1 MGTILSKLLGT
12 LFAIVVAISCLV
24 DGMVSCAEGKTRA
37 VEVETIGITS
47 DNNEYICRTT
57 KDKVILTD
65 ISTREDKEI
74 VDLSEETGAMARF
87 CEIHGDYLFYQLC
100 YHVTGEDN
108 DKVEEYRYDLKSG
121 ETTELDSNDDI
132 FWTSNDYYAAQETI
146 PIETDEG
153 TVYINKEYGE
163 ADYKISFDGKNYE
176 IMEGIGG
183 TDSYEESAI
192 YARNFI
198 YKNGKIYAVI
208 NHTKMAGGLVFRNPV
223 PHTNYLHDNEI
234 KEQLL
239 VEIDPKTQSYST
251 IYTVKGGRSR
261 IIGYDND
268 YVYLLKENTVLRR
281 NISTKKA
288 EKLMEYEA
296 DKETDIKIV
305 WAGDNLVVRRY
316 DDGSIIDVM
325 KVE

>member
-12 LFAIVVAISCLV
+12 LFFIVVAIWCLV

-37 VEVETIGITS
+37 VEVERIGITS
-47 DNNEYICRTT
+47 DNNEYICRNT

-65 ISTREDKEI
+65 INTGEDKEI
-74 VDLSEETGAMARF
+74 VDLSEETAASVRF
-87 CEIHGDYLFYQLC
+87 CEIHGDYLFYRLC
-100 YHVTGEDN
+100 YHVTYEDD
-108 DKVEEYRYDLKSG
+108 DKIEEYRYDLKSG
-121 ETTELDSNDDI
+121 ETTKLENTDDLLWI
-132 FWTSNDYYAAQETI
+132 SDDFYMNQETI

-183 TDSYEESAI
+183 TDSYKESAI

-251 IYTVKGGRSR
+251 IYKVKGGITR

-268 YVYLLKENTVLRR
+268 YVYLLKKNTVSRR
-281 NISTKKA
+281 NISTKKS

-296 DKETDIKIV
+296 DKETDIKLV
-305 WAGDNLVVRRY
+305 WAGDTLVVRRY
-316 DDGSIIDVM
+316 DDGAIIDVM